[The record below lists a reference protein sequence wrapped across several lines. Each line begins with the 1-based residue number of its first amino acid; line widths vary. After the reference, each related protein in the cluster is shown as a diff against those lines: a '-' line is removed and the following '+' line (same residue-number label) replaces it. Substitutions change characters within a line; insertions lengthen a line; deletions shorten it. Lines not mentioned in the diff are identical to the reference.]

1 MLFSLMAK
9 GELVSKDASALMVSI
24 LKRQQVNNRF
34 PRYLGAD
41 VEIAHKTGDGQPWV
55 ANDAG
60 ILWVKGTPIV
70 LVVFAGHH
78 RGTTEEIHDAEGRI
92 AAIVA
97 DYFGGKVDA
106 SALRPAARP
115 DRRMLARR
123 GSRHE
128 IPQARG
134 SSPQSSRLAA
144 GTSIGLDARRAFHHG
159 LLGIQRPTLRQ

>member
-1 MLFSLMAK
+1 MELEGLLAVCVQHEIDHLDGKLFVDYL
-9 GELVSKDASALMVSI
+9 SI

-41 VEIAHKTGDGQPWV
+41 VEVAHKTGDGQPWV

-70 LVVFAGHH
+70 LVAFAGHH
-78 RGTTEEIHDAEGRI
+78 RGTTEEIHEAEARI

-106 SALRPAARP
+106 SVIRPSQ
-115 DRRMLARR
+115 RR
-123 GSRHE
+123 
-128 IPQARG
+128 
-134 SSPQSSRLAA
+134 
-144 GTSIGLDARRAFHHG
+144 
-159 LLGIQRPTLRQ
+159 